1 VEPRFPIMG
10 GWKSNFNLG
19 YNLPTKFQATTDGK
33 DNYNLTLRFGIPFDD
48 VLAKNYTMRLVMP
61 DGASNIKV
69 CFIIYFYLFYFIVEF
84 TSRKISFD

>member
-1 VEPRFPIMG
+1 MG

-19 YNLPTKFQATTDGK
+19 YNLPTKFHTNTDGN

-48 VLAKNYTMRLVMP
+48 VLAKNFTLRLVMP

-69 CFIIYFYLFYFIVEF
+69 TLIFKF
-84 TSRKISFD
+84 S